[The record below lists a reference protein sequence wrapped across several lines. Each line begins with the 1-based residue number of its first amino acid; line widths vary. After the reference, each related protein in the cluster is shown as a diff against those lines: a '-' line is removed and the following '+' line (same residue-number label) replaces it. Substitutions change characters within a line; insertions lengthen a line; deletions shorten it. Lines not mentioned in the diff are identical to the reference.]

1 MPIHCLCE
9 MWIWYMNPCFSTSSS
24 WLLTITKA
32 NNFSSLSL
40 ATQTIVGQI
49 RQDRISLEL
58 VPANKSCPVHSIP
71 RCFVLIS
78 LWFWLGG
85 MAGIVAPLFSFLLQ
99 TELENK
105 REGKV
110 CGCFWLC
117 TACLLG
123 VVSHF
128 RQKCGWPC
136 SLCYLTLS
144 LFPLPYPSLHSLIN
158 NAECLFI

>member
-1 MPIHCLCE
+1 MRRGFGK
-9 MWIWYMNPCFSTSSS
+9 WILVSPSSS
-24 WLLTITKA
+24 SQLLTVSKT
-32 NNFSSLSL
+32 NTFSFHSL

-49 RQDRISLEL
+49 RQDCISLDL

-105 REGKV
+105 GEGKV
-110 CGCFWLC
+110 CGCFWPC
-117 TACLLG
+117 AACLLG

-144 LFPLPYPSLHSLIN
+144 LFSPYPIPLYTPWLIMQSVSLSNVRL
-158 NAECLFI
+158 